1 MSDVSEM
8 FGVDKASLALKD
20 AFLRWQCR
28 VRMMAM
34 RDKQGRPDDAVMPD
48 LFLPGESEAMGQII
62 TVLSKSPMF
71 SKTPELKHMVMRTN
85 DPAQRREKALQLFSE
100 TYFQKS
106 REFSDVLTA
115 SFAGKTAA
123 VEKILAAQKCR
134 LHFSAY
140 NQTFEI
146 ACTVSELGS
155 TDPMYQS
162 TWWHN
167 HLFNPDMSSSA
178 VVVAFA
184 PLWSDSNAE
193 PPVLT
198 AAQR

>member
-1 MSDVSEM
+1 
-8 FGVDKASLALKD
+8 
-20 AFLRWQCR
+20 
-28 VRMMAM
+28 
-34 RDKQGRPDDAVMPD
+34 
-48 LFLPGESEAMGQII
+48 
-62 TVLSKSPMF
+62 MF

-85 DPAQRREKALQLFSE
+85 DPAQRREKALELFSE

-106 REFSDVLTA
+106 RKFSDVLTA